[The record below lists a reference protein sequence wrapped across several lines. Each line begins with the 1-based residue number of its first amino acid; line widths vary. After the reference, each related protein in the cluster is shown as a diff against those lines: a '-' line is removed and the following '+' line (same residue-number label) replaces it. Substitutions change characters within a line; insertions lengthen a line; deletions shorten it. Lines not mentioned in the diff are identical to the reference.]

1 MIELIIYAVCLL
13 ASVFAVSGIDFSKII
28 YKGAIWQT
36 RILVLLVIFTLTVGS
51 SNLFIFF
58 INYVQRSI

>member
-28 YKGAIWQT
+28 FKGAVWQT
-36 RILVLLVIFTLTVGS
+36 RILVLLVTFTLTVGS
-51 SNLFIFF
+51 ANLFIFF
-58 INYVQRSI
+58 ISYVKGVI